1 MEPSVTAALP
11 AELQEQIA
19 SAKSALKHLR
29 HEAMRIKQR
38 PIDRAWK
45 SNKYQNDPDYREKI
59 KKRNGEYARLKKEI
73 KRATLG
79 ESNFP
84 KH

>member
-1 MEPSVTAALP
+1 MESLP
-11 AELQEQIA
+11 AELQQQIA

-29 HEAMRIKQR
+29 YEAMRIKQR

-59 KKRNGEYARLKKEI
+59 KKRNGEYARQKKEKEI

-79 ESNFP
+79 ESDFP

>member
-1 MEPSVTAALP
+1 MEAIPP
-11 AELQEQIA
+11 ELQQQIA

-29 HEAMRIKQR
+29 YEAMRIKQR

-59 KKRNGEYARLKKEI
+59 KKRNGEYARQKKEKEI

-79 ESNFP
+79 ESDFP